1 MYATGANAKLARSL
15 HVLHVDLHASTVATG
30 RST

>member
-15 HVLHVDLHASTVATG
+15 HVLHVDLASTVATG